1 MDFEYQK
8 LKNGAEIISI
18 PIKDTQ
24 TAAIL
29 IGVRVGSRDEKEF
42 QAGTAHFLEHMFFK
56 GTQKRPTYLEISREL
71 DGMGANFNAFTTQ
84 EMTGFYIQSAF
95 EKQQQSAE
103 ILFDLLQNNTF
114 PLAEIVKEKAV
125 ISEEINMYEDM
136 PQHKAILEFNR
147 LIFKG
152 SSLARPI
159 AGSKKTIASI
169 SRKRLRDFMATH
181 YIPPNLVVAVAGR
194 FKTELIDFI
203 RQRLEQEKKE
213 QPLPYPK
220 FSQPVKRRT
229 KTVHKRT
236 DQAHIVL
243 GVPAFSN
250 KDPRRFALLILN
262 SILGGMMSSRL
273 FVEIREKRGLAY
285 YISSSASLF
294 MDTGVMAVRAGLTK
308 SKLDEGLEAIR
319 KEIKK
324 LKKVKVK
331 DEEIQRAKDNFK
343 GHLYLNLEDSLDVT
357 QFYLNQ
363 QLLRDEILQPSE
375 IIQRVERITKDDII
389 DLANILFDDRKQN
402 LVVIK

>member
-1 MDFEYQK
+1 
-8 LKNGAEIISI
+8 
-18 PIKDTQ
+18 
-24 TAAIL
+24 
-29 IGVRVGSRDEKEF
+29 
-42 QAGTAHFLEHMFFK
+42 
-56 GTQKRPTYLEISREL
+56 
-71 DGMGANFNAFTTQ
+71 
-84 EMTGFYIQSAF
+84 
-95 EKQQQSAE
+95 
-103 ILFDLLQNNTF
+103 
-114 PLAEIVKEKAV
+114 
-125 ISEEINMYEDM
+125 
-136 PQHKAILEFNR
+136 
-147 LIFKG
+147 
-152 SSLARPI
+152 LARPI

-181 YIPPNLVVAVAGR
+181 YIPRNLVVAVAGR

-285 YISSSASLF
+285 YISSSTSLF